1 MNDTLGS
8 GPASMR
14 AGPSPEDV
22 RRHNLGTLLRYV
34 HVHGATSRA
43 ELTSRLG
50 LNRSTIGAL
59 TAELTTAGL
68 VSEQA
73 PRETGRA
80 GRPSLVV
87 RPESARVYAYAMSIE
102 VDRLRAARVG
112 LGGRILD
119 RRETDRPRGMQV
131 LDAVQPLAE
140 FVHEMRKE
148 SPDDAR
154 YVGTGLAVAGMVRRA
169 DGMVRL
175 APTIGWVEEPV
186 GEALRAELGDPG
198 KLTVGNHAD
207 VSALVEHSRGAAVGC
222 DNVIYLYGDVGV
234 GGGIIAGGRRV
245 TGHGG
250 YGGEVGHMVVN
261 PQGRAC
267 SCGSRGCWETEIG
280 EHALLTLAG
289 RGDQTGREAVLD
301 VVDAAM
307 RGDRSAQ
314 RAVRQVGDWI
324 GFGVGNLVNIF
335 NPEAVIFGGTLRDIY
350 LVAAAQI
357 RSRLNAIALPA
368 CREHIRLRT
377 PELGTDAALIG
388 AAELAFE
395 HLLED
400 PLLS

>member
-1 MNDTLGS
+1 LL
-8 GPASMR
+8 R
-14 AGPSPEDV
+14 AAPSQEEV

-43 ELTSRLG
+43 ELTTRLG

-68 VSEQA
+68 VSEA
-73 PRETGRA
+73 PPRETVRA

-87 RPESARVYAYAMSIE
+87 RPESSKVFAYALSIE

-119 RRETDRPRGMQV
+119 RREADRPRGMHV
-131 LDAVQPLAE
+131 LDAVQPLAK
-140 FVHEMRKE
+140 FVHEMSRYA
-148 SPDDAR
+148 PDDSR
-154 YVGTGLAVAGMVRRA
+154 YIGTGVAVAGMVRRD
-169 DGMVRL
+169 DGVVRL

-186 GEALRAELGDPG
+186 GAALRSELGDAG
-198 KLTVGNHAD
+198 QLTVGNHAD

-234 GGGIIAGGRRV
+234 GAGIIADGHRV
-245 TGHGG
+245 AGHGG

-261 PQGRAC
+261 PQGRPC

-280 EHALLTLAG
+280 EYALLSLAG
-289 RGDQTGREAVLD
+289 REHESGRDAVLG
-301 VVDAAM
+301 VVEAAM
-307 RGDRSAQ
+307 RGDRTARQ
-314 RAVRQVGDWI
+314 AVRQVGDWI

-335 NPEAVIFGGTLRDIY
+335 NPEAVIFGGTLRDVY

-368 CREHIRLRT
+368 CREHVRLRT

-395 HLLED
+395 HLLDD
-400 PLLS
+400 PLL

>member
-1 MNDTLGS
+1 
-8 GPASMR
+8 MR
-14 AGPSPEDV
+14 AGPSQEEV

-68 VSEQA
+68 VTEAA

-87 RPESARVYAYAMSIE
+87 RPESSKVFAYALSIE

-112 LGGRILD
+112 LGGHILD
-119 RRETDRPRGMQV
+119 RRETPRPRGMQV
-131 LDAVQPLAE
+131 LDAVQPLAA
-140 FVHEMRKE
+140 FIREMRADM
-148 SPDDAR
+148 PGDAR
-154 YVGTGLAVAGMVRRA
+154 YVGTGVAVAGMVRRN
-169 DGMVRL
+169 DGVVRL

-186 GEALRAELGDPG
+186 GAALRAAIGDIG

-207 VSALVEHSRGAAVGC
+207 VSALVEHGRGAAAGC

-234 GGGIIAGGRRV
+234 GAGIIVDGRRV
-245 TGHGG
+245 AGHGG

-261 PQGRAC
+261 PYGREC

-280 EHALLTLAG
+280 EYALLKHAG
-289 RGDQTGREAVLD
+289 RGDRTGREAVLD

-307 RGDRSAQ
+307 RGDSQAQ
-314 RAVRQVGDWI
+314 FAVRQVGEWI

-335 NPEAVIFGGTLRDIY
+335 NPEAVIFGGTLRDVY

-368 CREHIRLRT
+368 CRENIRLRT
-377 PELGTDAALIG
+377 PELGDDAALIG

-400 PLLS
+400 PLLN

>member
-1 MNDTLGS
+1 
-8 GPASMR
+8 MR
-14 AGPSPEDV
+14 AGPSQEEV

-34 HVHGATSRA
+34 HIHGATSRA
-43 ELTSRLG
+43 ELTTKLG

-59 TAELTTAGL
+59 TTELAAAGL
-68 VSEQA
+68 VTERPPQQT
-73 PRETGRA
+73 RRA

-87 RPESARVYAYAMSIE
+87 RPESSQVYAYALAIE

-112 LGGRILD
+112 LGGKILD

-131 LDAVQPLAE
+131 IDAIQPLAG
-140 FVHEMRKE
+140 FIHEMRLDVPE
-148 SPDDAR
+148 GAR
-154 YVGTGLAVAGMVRRA
+154 YVGGGLAVAGMVRRD

-186 GEALRAELGDPG
+186 GEALSEEIGDVGP
-198 KLTVGNHAD
+198 LIVGNIAD
-207 VSALVEHSRGAAVGC
+207 VSALVEHSRGAAAGR

-261 PQGRAC
+261 PKGRPC

-280 EHALLTLAG
+280 EFALLELAG
-289 RGDQTGREAVLD
+289 RGHLSGREAVLD

-307 RGDRSAQ
+307 RGDWEAQ
-314 RAVRQVGDWI
+314 QAVRHVGDWI
-324 GFGVGNLVNIF
+324 GLGVGNLINIF
-335 NPEAVIFGGTLRDIY
+335 NPEAVIFGGTLRDVY

-357 RSRLNAIALPA
+357 RSRLNEVALPA
-368 CREHIRLRT
+368 CREHVRLRT

-395 HLLED
+395 RLLAD
-400 PLLS
+400 PLL

>member
-1 MNDTLGS
+1 
-8 GPASMR
+8 MR
-14 AGPSPEDV
+14 AAPSQEEV

-59 TAELTTAGL
+59 TAELATAGL
-68 VSEQA
+68 VTEQA

-131 LDAVQPLAE
+131 LDAVQPLAG
-140 FVHEMRKE
+140 FIQDMRKDV
-148 SPDDAR
+148 PDDAR
-154 YVGTGLAVAGMVRRA
+154 GVGIGLAVAGMVRRA

-186 GEALRAELGDPG
+186 GAALGAELGEAG
-198 KLTVGNHAD
+198 RLTVGNHAD
-207 VSALVEHSRGAAVGC
+207 VSALVEHSRGAAAGC

-261 PQGRAC
+261 PQGRPC

-280 EHALLTLAG
+280 EYALLRHAG
-289 RGDQTGREAVLD
+289 REFETGREAVLD
-301 VVDAAM
+301 VVEAAM

-314 RAVRQVGDWI
+314 HAVRVVGDWI

-400 PLLS
+400 PLLG

>member
-1 MNDTLGS
+1 
-8 GPASMR
+8 MR
-14 AGPSPEDV
+14 AGPNQEEV

-59 TAELTTAGL
+59 TAELAAAGL

-87 RPESARVYAYAMSIE
+87 RPESSTVYAYALSIE

-131 LDAVQPLAE
+131 IEAVQPLAE
-140 FVHEMRKE
+140 FVRDMRK
-148 SPDDAR
+148 SAPADAR
-154 YVGTGLAVAGMVRRA
+154 YVGAGLAVAGMVRRA
-169 DGMVRL
+169 DGVVRL

-186 GEALRAELGDPG
+186 GAALSAELGDAG
-198 KLTVGNHAD
+198 RLTVGNHAD

-222 DNVIYLYGDVGV
+222 ENVIYLYGDVGV
-234 GGGIIAGGRRV
+234 GGGIIAGGRRI

-261 PQGRAC
+261 PQGRPC

-280 EHALLTLAG
+280 EYALLRLAG
-289 RGDQTGREAVLD
+289 RETESGREAVLG
-301 VVDAAM
+301 VVEAAM
-307 RGDRSAQ
+307 RGDNVAQ

-324 GFGVGNLVNIF
+324 GLGVGNLVNIF
-335 NPEAVIFGGTLRDIY
+335 NPEAVIFGGTLRDVY

-395 HLLED
+395 HLLDD
-400 PLLS
+400 PLV

>member
-1 MNDTLGS
+1 
-8 GPASMR
+8 MR
-14 AGPSPEDV
+14 AGPSQEEI

-43 ELTSRLG
+43 ELTTRLG

-59 TAELTTAGL
+59 TAELATAGL
-68 VSEQA
+68 VSEAA

-87 RPESARVYAYAMSIE
+87 RPESSKVFAYALSIE

-131 LDAVQPLAE
+131 IDAVEPLVK
-140 FVHEMRKE
+140 FVRELRRE
-148 SPDDAR
+148 APDDNR
-154 YVGTGLAVAGMVRRA
+154 YVGIGVAVAGMVRRT
-169 DGMVRL
+169 DGVVRL

-186 GEALRAELGDPG
+186 GAALRGELGDLGP
-198 KLTVGNHAD
+198 LTVANHAD
-207 VSALVEHSRGAAVGC
+207 VSALVEHSRGAAIGC

-234 GGGIIAGGRRV
+234 GAGIIADGRRIS
-245 TGHGG
+245 GHGG

-261 PQGRAC
+261 PYGREC

-280 EHALLTLAG
+280 EAALLKYAG
-289 RGDQTGREAVLD
+289 RVEATGREAVLD
-301 VVDAAM
+301 VVEAAM
-307 RGDRSAQ
+307 RGDSQAQ
-314 RAVRQVGDWI
+314 FAVRQVGEWI

-335 NPEAVIFGGTLRDIY
+335 NPEAVIFGGTMRDVY

-377 PELGTDAALIG
+377 PELGPDAALIG

-400 PLLS
+400 PLLG

>member
-1 MNDTLGS
+1 
-8 GPASMR
+8 MR
-14 AGPSPEDV
+14 AAPSQEEV

-59 TAELTTAGL
+59 TAELATAGL
-68 VSEQA
+68 VTEQA

-87 RPESARVYAYAMSIE
+87 RPESAKVYAYAISIE

-112 LGGRILD
+112 LGGEILD

-131 LDAVQPLAE
+131 LDAVQPLAG
-140 FVHEMRKE
+140 FVHEMRKDV
-148 SPDDAR
+148 PDDAR
-154 YVGTGLAVAGMVRRA
+154 GVGIGLAVAGMVRRA

-186 GEALRAELGDPG
+186 GAALGAELGEAG
-198 KLTVGNHAD
+198 RLTVGNHAD
-207 VSALVEHSRGAAVGC
+207 VSALVEHSRGAAAGC

-261 PQGRAC
+261 PQGRPC

-280 EHALLTLAG
+280 EYALLKLAG
-289 RGDQTGREAVLD
+289 REHETGREAVLG
-301 VVDAAM
+301 VVEAAM

-314 RAVRQVGDWI
+314 HAVRVVGDWI

-400 PLLS
+400 PLFT

>member
-1 MNDTLGS
+1 
-8 GPASMR
+8 MR
-14 AGPSPEDV
+14 AGPSQEEV

-59 TAELTTAGL
+59 TADLTTAGL
-68 VSEQA
+68 VTEAA

-87 RPESARVYAYAMSIE
+87 RPESSRVYAYALSIE

-131 LDAVQPLAE
+131 IDAVKPLAE
-140 FVHEMRKE
+140 FVREMRADV
-148 SPDDAR
+148 PGDGR
-154 YVGTGLAVAGMVRRA
+154 FVGTGVAVAGMVRRA

-186 GEALRAELGDPG
+186 GAALRAELGDAG
-198 KLTVGNHAD
+198 KLTMGNHAD
-207 VSALVEHSRGAAVGC
+207 VSALVEHSRGAAAGC

-234 GGGIIAGGRRV
+234 GAGIIADGRRV
-245 TGHGG
+245 AGHGG

-261 PQGRAC
+261 PYGREC

-280 EHALLTLAG
+280 EYALLKHAG
-289 RGDQTGREAVLD
+289 RPELTGREAVLG
-301 VVDAAM
+301 VVEAAM
-307 RGDRSAQ
+307 RGDSQAQ
-314 RAVRQVGDWI
+314 FAVRQVGEWI

-335 NPEAVIFGGTLRDIY
+335 NPEAVIFGGTLRDVY

-357 RSRLNAIALPA
+357 RSRLTAIALPA

-388 AAELAFE
+388 AGELAFE

-400 PLLS
+400 PLLT

>member
-1 MNDTLGS
+1 
-8 GPASMR
+8 MR
-14 AGPSPEDV
+14 AAPSQEEV

-59 TAELTTAGL
+59 TAELATAGL
-68 VSEQA
+68 VSEEA

-87 RPESARVYAYAMSIE
+87 RPESAKVYAYAISIE

-112 LGGRILD
+112 LGGQILD

-131 LDAVQPLAE
+131 VDAVQPLAG
-140 FVHEMRKE
+140 FVHEMRKDV
-148 SPDDAR
+148 PDGAR
-154 YVGTGLAVAGMVRRA
+154 GVGIGLAVAGMVRRA

-186 GEALRAELGDPG
+186 GAALGAELGEAG
-198 KLTVGNHAD
+198 RLTVGNHAD
-207 VSALVEHSRGAAVGC
+207 VSAMVEHSRGAAAGC

-261 PQGRAC
+261 PQGRPC

-280 EHALLTLAG
+280 EQALLTLAG
-289 RGDQTGREAVLD
+289 RGNESGRDAVLG

-307 RGDRSAQ
+307 RGDRIARQ
-314 RAVRQVGDWI
+314 AVRQVGDWI
-324 GFGVGNLVNIF
+324 GFGVGNLINIF
-335 NPEAVIFGGTLRDIY
+335 NPEAVIFGGTLRDVY

-395 HLLED
+395 PLLDD
-400 PLLS
+400 PLV

>member
-1 MNDTLGS
+1 
-8 GPASMR
+8 MR
-14 AGPSPEDV
+14 AAPSQEDV

-43 ELTSRLG
+43 ELTNQLG

-59 TAELTTAGL
+59 TAELAGAGL
-68 VSEQA
+68 VSERTPA
-73 PRETGRA
+73 ETGRA

-87 RPESARVYAYAMSIE
+87 QPESAKVYAYAISIE

-119 RRETDRPRGMQV
+119 RRETDRPRGMQAE
-131 LDAVQPLAE
+131 DAVQPLAG
-140 FVHEMRKE
+140 FIRDMRKDV
-148 SPDDAR
+148 PHDAR
-154 YVGTGLAVAGMVRRA
+154 YAGGGLAVAGMVRRA

-175 APTIGWVEEPV
+175 APTIGWVDEPV
-186 GEALRAELGDPG
+186 GEALRAEVGEVGP
-198 KLTVGNHAD
+198 LTVGNVAD

-261 PQGRAC
+261 PHGRRC

-280 EHALLTLAG
+280 EYALLQHAG
-289 RGDQTGREAVLD
+289 RTGQFGRDAVLD
-301 VVDAAM
+301 VVESAR
-307 RGDRSAQ
+307 RGDRVARQ
-314 RAVRQVGDWI
+314 AVREVGDWI
-324 GFGVGNLVNIF
+324 GFGVGNLCNIF

-350 LVAAAQI
+350 LVAAAHI

-377 PELGTDAALIG
+377 PELGPDAALIG

-395 HLLED
+395 RILDD
-400 PLLS
+400 PLCWGID

>member
-1 MNDTLGS
+1 
-8 GPASMR
+8 MR
-14 AGPSPEDV
+14 ASPSQEDV

-43 ELTSRLG
+43 ELTTRLG

-59 TAELTTAGL
+59 TAELTIAGL
-68 VSEQA
+68 VSEEA
-73 PRETGRA
+73 PTETGRA

-87 RPESARVYAYAMSIE
+87 RPESSKIYAYALSIE

-112 LGGRILD
+112 LGGCILD

-131 LDAVQPLAE
+131 VDAIQPLAG

-148 SPDDAR
+148 VPDDAR
-154 YVGTGLAVAGMVRRA
+154 YIGSGLAVAGMVRRD

-186 GEALRAELGDPG
+186 GAALGAELGDVG
-198 KLTVGNHAD
+198 RLTVGNHAD
-207 VSALVEHSRGAAVGC
+207 VSALVEHSRGAAAGC

-261 PQGRAC
+261 PQGRPC

-280 EHALLTLAG
+280 EYALLRLAG
-289 RGDQTGREAVLD
+289 RETQTGRDAVLG
-301 VVDAAM
+301 VVEAAM
-307 RGDRSAQ
+307 RGDRTAQ
-314 RAVRQVGDWI
+314 HAVRHVGEWI

-335 NPEAVIFGGTLRDIY
+335 NPEAIIFGGTLRDIY

-400 PLLS
+400 PLT

>member
-1 MNDTLGS
+1 
-8 GPASMR
+8 MR
-14 AGPSPEDV
+14 AGPSQEEV

-68 VSEQA
+68 VSEQT

-87 RPESARVYAYAMSIE
+87 RPESSRVYAYALSIE

-140 FVHEMRKE
+140 FVHDLRKTV
-148 SPDDAR
+148 PDDAR

-169 DGMVRL
+169 DGVVRL

-186 GEALRAELGDPG
+186 GAALSAELGDAG
-198 KLTVGNHAD
+198 RLTVGNHAD

-234 GGGIIAGGRRV
+234 GGGIIAGGRRI

-250 YGGEVGHMVVN
+250 YSGEVGHMVVN
-261 PQGRAC
+261 PQGRPC

-280 EHALLTLAG
+280 EYALLNLAG
-289 RGDQTGREAVLD
+289 REHETGRDAVLG
-301 VVDAAM
+301 VVEAAM
-307 RGDRSAQ
+307 RGDRTA
-314 RAVRQVGDWI
+314 RHAVRQVGDWI

-335 NPEAVIFGGTLRDIY
+335 NPEAVIFGGTLRDVY

-368 CREHIRLRT
+368 CREHVRLRT

-395 HLLED
+395 HLLDD
-400 PLLS
+400 PLL

>member
-1 MNDTLGS
+1 
-8 GPASMR
+8 MR
-14 AGPSPEDV
+14 AGPSQEEV

-43 ELTSRLG
+43 ELTSQLG

-68 VSEQA
+68 VSEQT

-87 RPESARVYAYAMSIE
+87 RPESAMVYAYALSIE
-102 VDRLRAARVG
+102 VDRLRAARIG

-131 LDAVQPLAE
+131 LDAVQPLAA
-140 FVHEMRKE
+140 FIRDMRTDV
-148 SPDDAR
+148 PDDAR

-169 DGMVRL
+169 DGVVRL

-186 GEALRAELGDPG
+186 GAALSAELADGG
-198 KLTVGNHAD
+198 RVTVGNHAD
-207 VSALVEHSRGAAVGC
+207 LSALVEHSRGAAVGC

-234 GGGIIAGGRRV
+234 GGGIISGGRRI

-261 PQGRAC
+261 PQGRPC

-280 EHALLTLAG
+280 EQALLTLAG
-289 RGDQTGREAVLD
+289 RGNESGRDAVLG

-307 RGDRSAQ
+307 RGDRIARQ
-314 RAVRQVGDWI
+314 AVRQVGDWI
-324 GFGVGNLVNIF
+324 GFGVGNLINIF
-335 NPEAVIFGGTLRDIY
+335 NPEAVIFGGTLRDVY

-395 HLLED
+395 PLLDD
-400 PLLS
+400 PLV

>member
-1 MNDTLGS
+1 
-8 GPASMR
+8 MR
-14 AGPSPEDV
+14 AAPSQEDV

-34 HVHGATSRA
+34 HLHGATTRA
-43 ELTSRLG
+43 ELTTRLG

-68 VSEQA
+68 VSEAA

-87 RPESARVYAYAMSIE
+87 RPESSKVYAYALSIE

-119 RRETDRPRGMQV
+119 RREIERRRGMQT
-131 LDAVQPLAE
+131 LEAVQPLAK
-140 FVHEMRKE
+140 FINEMRAGA
-148 SPDDAR
+148 PDDAR
-154 YVGTGLAVAGMVRRA
+154 YIGTGVAVAGMVRRD
-169 DGMVRL
+169 DGVVRL

-186 GEALRAELGDPG
+186 GAALMAELNDGE

-207 VSALVEHSRGAAVGC
+207 VCALVEHSRGAAVGS

-234 GGGIIAGGRRV
+234 GAGIIADGRRV
-245 TGHGG
+245 AGHGG

-261 PQGRAC
+261 PYGREC

-280 EHALLTLAG
+280 EYALLKHAG
-289 RGDQTGREAVLD
+289 RSEESGRQAVLN

-307 RGDRSAQ
+307 RGDSQAKF
-314 RAVRQVGDWI
+314 AVRQVGEWI

-335 NPEAVIFGGTLRDIY
+335 NPEAVIFGGTLRDVY

-357 RSRLNAIALPA
+357 RSRLTAIALPA
-368 CREHIRLRT
+368 AREHIRLRT
-377 PELGTDAALIG
+377 PELGYDAALMG

-395 HLLED
+395 RLLED

>member
-1 MNDTLGS
+1 
-8 GPASMR
+8 MR
-14 AGPSPEDV
+14 AGPSQEEV

-59 TAELTTAGL
+59 TAELITAGL
-68 VSEQA
+68 VSEA
-73 PRETGRA
+73 VPRETGRA

-87 RPESARVYAYAMSIE
+87 RPESDRIFAYSLSIE

-112 LGGRILD
+112 LGGRILEQY
-119 RRETDRPRGMQV
+119 ETDRPPGMSA
-131 LDAVQPLAE
+131 DEAVEPLAR
-140 FVHEMRKE
+140 FVRAMHDQL
-148 SPDDAR
+148 PDDAR
-154 YVGTGLAVAGMVRRA
+154 CVGSGLAVAGMVRRE

-186 GEALRAELGDPG
+186 GAALRAELGDPG
-198 KLTVGNHAD
+198 TLSIGNHAD
-207 VSALVEHSRGAAVGC
+207 VCALAEHARGAAVGC

-234 GGGIIAGGRRV
+234 GAGIVAGGRRV

-261 PQGRAC
+261 PYGRPC
-267 SCGSRGCWETEIG
+267 DCGSRGCWETEIG
-280 EHALLTLAG
+280 EHALLRLSG
-289 RGDQTGREAVLD
+289 RADKTGRDAVLE
-301 VVDAAM
+301 VVDAAV
-307 RGDRSAQ
+307 RGDSQAQ
-314 RAVRQVGDWI
+314 HALRHVGDWI

-335 NPEAVIFGGTLRDIY
+335 NPEVVIFGGTLRDVY

-357 RSRLNAIALPA
+357 RSRLNSVGLPA
-368 CREHIRLRT
+368 CREHVRLRT
-377 PELGTDAALIG
+377 PELGADAALIG

-395 HLLED
+395 RVLDD
-400 PLLS
+400 PLIS